1 MKIRLMAAL
10 LATSVALPQ
19 GAANATDLE
28 VTHWWTSGGE
38 AAAVA
43 ELAKSFDATGN
54 HWVDGAIAG
63 SGGTARPIMI
73 SRITGG
79 DPMGATQFNHG
90 RQAEELVQAGL
101 MRDLTDVATAEK
113 WKDIIRPSSLL
124 DSCTIDGKIYCAP
137 VNIHSWQWLWLSNAA
152 FKKAGVEVPKN
163 WDEFVAAA
171 PALEKAGII
180 PLAVGGQPWQ
190 ATGAF
195 DVLMVAVAG
204 KDTFN
209 KVFKDK
215 DAEVAAGPEI
225 AKVFKAADD
234 ARRMAKG
241 SNVQDWNQ
249 ATNLVITGKAGGQ
262 IMGDWAQ
269 GEFALAG
276 QKAGTDYTCLP
287 GLGVNEIISTGG
299 DAFYFP
305 LLKDEEKSKAQA
317 VLAKTL
323 LDPKTQV
330 AFNLKKG
337 SLPVRG
343 DVDLAA
349 ANDCMKKGL
358 EILQKGNVIQGTDQL
373 LSADSQKQKEDLFSE
388 FFANPSMTPEDAQKR
403 FAGIIA
409 SAD

>member
-10 LATSVALPQ
+10 LATSVALPL

-209 KVFKDK
+209 KVFKNK

>member
-1 MKIRLMAAL
+1 MNFRLIAAAL
-10 LATSVALPQ
+10 AASVVLPL

-38 AAAVA
+38 ASAVA
-43 ELAKSFDATGN
+43 ELAKAFDATGN
-54 HWVDGAIAG
+54 KWVDGAIAG

-101 MRDLTDVATAEK
+101 MRDLTDVATAEH
-113 WKDIIRPSSLL
+113 WKDIVRPSSLL

-163 WDEFVAAA
+163 WDEFVAAS
-171 PALEKAGII
+171 PALEKAGIV

-190 ATGAF
+190 AAGAF
-195 DVLMVAVAG
+195 DVLMVAIAG
-204 KDTFN
+204 KDTFL

-215 DAEVAAGPEI
+215 DAEAAAGPEI

-234 ARRMAKG
+234 ARRMSKG

-269 GEFALAG
+269 GEFQLAG

-343 DVDLAA
+343 DVDLGA

-358 EILQKGNVIQGTDQL
+358 DILAKGNVIQGTDQL

-388 FFANPSMTPEDAQKR
+388 FFANPSMTPEAAQKR
-403 FAGIIA
+403 FAEIIA